1 MNVVVVDSNLLLL
14 LIVGS
19 ASLSYIEK
27 HKRLS
32 SGYSREDFSTLGKII
47 SEFSEIVSIPHVL
60 TEVSNLARQID
71 NPARAMILAKLKVF
85 ISATLELHIPSER
98 GTQRSEF
105 EKFGLTDCVLLHLC
119 TLTLK
124 GMAPTLVTV
133 DARLANAANSLGYS
147 VIDFGRDFQ
156 RTHD

>member
-60 TEVSNLARQID
+60 TKVSNLARQID

-98 GTQRSEF
+98 GT
-105 EKFGLTDCVLLHLC
+105 
-119 TLTLK
+119 
-124 GMAPTLVTV
+124 
-133 DARLANAANSLGYS
+133 
-147 VIDFGRDFQ
+147 
-156 RTHD
+156 